1 MFRGWLFS
9 RSPILSPGMFVH
21 SRHIHPGHVHARHVG
36 HVVFLFR
43 LSFFGRGS
51 FLSALGFALAHVH
64 STHVLHA
71 LALSDSTVS

>member
-21 SRHIHPGHVHARHVG
+21 SRHIHPGHVG
-36 HVVFLFR
+36 HVVFLSW
-43 LSFFGRGS
+43 LSFRSS
-51 FLSALGFALAHVH
+51 FLLRRRFALAHIH